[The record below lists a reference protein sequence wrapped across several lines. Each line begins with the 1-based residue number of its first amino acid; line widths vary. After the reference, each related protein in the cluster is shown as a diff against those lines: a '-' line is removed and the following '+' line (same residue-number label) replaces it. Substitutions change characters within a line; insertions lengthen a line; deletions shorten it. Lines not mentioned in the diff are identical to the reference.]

1 MTFCQNVSFKRYE
14 LFGFIVCSN
23 ARPLLSGDATDIKY
37 LAMTNCDLQM
47 VGDEFSRK
55 PYAIAVQ
62 QGSALKEQFNNAY
75 VPIPHLKFIIQY

>member
-1 MTFCQNVSFKRYE
+1 
-14 LFGFIVCSN
+14 
-23 ARPLLSGDATDIKY
+23 
-37 LAMTNCDLQM
+37 MTNCDLQM

-75 VPIPHLKFIIQY
+75 VPISHLKFIIHYLVNQPKIQN

>member
-1 MTFCQNVSFKRYE
+1 
-14 LFGFIVCSN
+14 
-23 ARPLLSGDATDIKY
+23 
-37 LAMTNCDLQM
+37 MTNCDLQM

-75 VPIPHLKFIIQY
+75 VPIPHLKFIIQYLVNQPKIKTKFEHVQLWSLNIFKDFLLILLYNN

>member
-1 MTFCQNVSFKRYE
+1 
-14 LFGFIVCSN
+14 
-23 ARPLLSGDATDIKY
+23 
-37 LAMTNCDLQM
+37 MTNCDLQM

-75 VPIPHLKFIIQY
+75 VPIPHLKFIIQYFVNQPKIQN